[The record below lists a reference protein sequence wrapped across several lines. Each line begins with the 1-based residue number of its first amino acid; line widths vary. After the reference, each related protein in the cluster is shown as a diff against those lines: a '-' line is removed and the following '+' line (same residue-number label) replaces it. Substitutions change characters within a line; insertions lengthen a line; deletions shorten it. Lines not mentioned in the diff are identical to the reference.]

1 MYVFSGHLKKPL
13 AVLLLLAITEIIFAQ
28 EQKPLLLSEA
38 IATGISNYQSI
49 KAKRNFLN
57 ASTALVQDAKNQYLP
72 NLVASIQQ
80 SYGTVNGQYGPLI
93 GYEGMNLASGGPN
106 ATSQRWDAGFGGL
119 YLLNANWEFFT
130 FGRVKSRIS
139 LANATAQK
147 DSADLMQEEFIQSV
161 KIAGTYFNLL
171 AAQTLVKNAQANLER
186 ALSVQQSVL
195 ARTRSGLVA
204 GVDSS
209 TTNAEVSR
217 AKLDVIDARNNA
229 EQFGNQLAQLLN
241 VTAVNFQLDTGYL
254 HRIPIEFTTTV
265 PLEEN
270 PQLKFY
276 ERRINES
283 NVATG
288 FLKKSIL
295 PGFNLFGIFQSRAS
309 GFDYNYNPLSG
320 YKYSGSYWEGVNPS
334 RFNYVT
340 GVALAWNIISPFKIK
355 QQARAQEF
363 VTDAYKNDYDQIS
376 AQLKN
381 QLLLS
386 ESRIENSLQAVR
398 EVPLQFKAAADAYVQ
413 KSVLY
418 KNGLTDITDLTLS
431 LFALNRSETDL
442 DIAFVNVW
450 QALLLKVAAS
460 GDFELFRKQV
470 P

>member
-1 MYVFSGHLKKPL
+1 MYVLKRAASFL
-13 AVLLLLAITEIIFAQ
+13 GFALVSFAVTAQ
-28 EQKPLLLSEA
+28 NSKPLLLSEA
-38 IATGISNYQSI
+38 ISIGIGNYQSI

-72 NLVASIQQ
+72 NVVASVQQ

-93 GYEGMNLASGGPN
+93 GYDGMNLASGGPT
-106 ATSQRWDAGFGGL
+106 ASSQRWDAGFGGL
-119 YLLNANWEFFT
+119 YLLNANWEFFS

-139 LANATAQK
+139 LASATAQK
-147 DSADLMQEEFIQSV
+147 DSADLMQEEFIQGV
-161 KIAGTYFNLL
+161 KIASIYFNLL

-217 AKLDVIDARNNA
+217 ARLDVIEARNNA

-241 VTAVNFQLDTGYL
+241 LAAVNFELDTNYL
-254 HRIPIEFTTTV
+254 HRIPNEFNTTV
-265 PLEEN
+265 PLEDN

-283 NVATG
+283 NVATD

-295 PGFNLFGIFQSRAS
+295 PGLNLFGIFQSRAS
-309 GFDYNYNPLSG
+309 GFDYAYNPVSG

-340 GVALAWNIISPFKIK
+340 GVALAWNIISPVKIK
-355 QQARAQEF
+355 QQAKAQQF
-363 VTDAYKNDYDQIS
+363 VTDAYKNDYDQVS
-376 AQLKN
+376 TQLKN

-398 EVPLQFKAAADAYVQ
+398 EVPLQYKAASDAYVQ

-418 KNGLTDITDLTLS
+418 KNGLTDITDLQLA